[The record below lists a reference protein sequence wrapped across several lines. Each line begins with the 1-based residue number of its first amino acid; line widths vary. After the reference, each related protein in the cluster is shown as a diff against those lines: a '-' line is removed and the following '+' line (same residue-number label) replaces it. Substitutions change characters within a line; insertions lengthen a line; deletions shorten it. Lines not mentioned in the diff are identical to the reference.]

1 MTRAARSRKTGDLPG
16 SDLRR
21 PCFLLVPIA
30 VLAVVV
36 ATVLVHGL
44 SRDAATASS
53 WLAAGSLLALLVAW
67 ARARA
72 ACSRTTRE
80 LDQVCARVDETE
92 RLLGEDEDTL
102 HEVRTA
108 LAGLVLSDR
117 LLQEHDE
124 LLDEQTRDRLLHL
137 RERDLD
143 RIQHLLS
150 GGLHHLPPA
159 PEQPANEAEETE
171 TDPAAT
177 DDVVND
183 AADEVPVTA
192 LVVDALTAAQLRG
205 EPVEEHGPDLP
216 DATVRAEPH
225 DVAEILDILLRNA
238 ARHAPGARVEVDV
251 EPADDSVCV
260 RVSDEGPGVPEGL
273 RSTLFTRG
281 ARGPSSPGSGLGLA
295 VARRLAERNDGA
307 LHLETTGPE
316 GTTFALHL
324 PAGGLDHDAIDH
336 TGQIDHETDTTTK
349 DTTMP
354 TTDRLVA
361 VPSCHAHSA

>member
-1 MTRAARSRKTGDLPG
+1 MTHAAGSRTTGDLPAA
-16 SDLRR
+16 DLRR
-21 PCFLLVPIA
+21 PCFLLVPVA

-44 SRDAATASS
+44 SRDAAAASS

-72 ACSRTTRE
+72 ACQRTTRE

-124 LLDEQTRDRLLHL
+124 LLDEQTRARLLHL

-150 GGLHHLPPA
+150 GGLHHLSPP
-159 PEQPANEAEETE
+159 PEQASDDAEQPE
-171 TDPAAT
+171 TDPGAT
-177 DDVVND
+177 DDVVDD

-205 EPVEEHGPDLP
+205 EPVEGHGPDLP

-251 EPADDSVCV
+251 EPAEHSVCV
-260 RVSDEGPGVPEGL
+260 RVRDEGPGVPEGL

-324 PAGGLDHDAIDH
+324 PAGGLDDHDAIDH
-336 TGQIDHETDTTTK
+336 QHAHDTTTE
-349 DTTMP
+349 DATMP

>member
-1 MTRAARSRKTGDLPG
+1 MTRAARTRTTGDLPG

-159 PEQPANEAEETE
+159 PEPAASEAEQPE
-171 TDPAAT
+171 TDPAPT
-177 DDVVND
+177 DDGVDD

-192 LVVDALTAAQLRG
+192 LVVDALTAAQMRG
-205 EPVEEHGPDLP
+205 EPVEEHGPALP

-251 EPADDSVCV
+251 EPAEHSVCV

-324 PAGGLDHDAIDH
+324 PAGGLDDHDAIDH
-336 TGQIDHETDTTTK
+336 QHEHDTTTE
-349 DTTMP
+349 DATMP

>member
-1 MTRAARSRKTGDLPG
+1 
-16 SDLRR
+16 
-21 PCFLLVPIA
+21 VPIA

-159 PEQPANEAEETE
+159 PEQASRETE
-171 TDPAAT
+171 QPETEADPAAT
-177 DDVVND
+177 DDVVDD

-251 EPADDSVCV
+251 EPAEHSVCV

-307 LHLETTGPE
+307 LHLETTGPA

-324 PAGGLDHDAIDH
+324 PAGGLDDH
-336 TGQIDHETDTTTK
+336 ITQIDHEHDTTTE
-349 DTTMP
+349 DDTMP

>member
-159 PEQPANEAEETE
+159 PEEASSEAEQPE
-171 TDPAAT
+171 TDPSAT
-177 DDVVND
+177 DDVVDD

-251 EPADDSVCV
+251 EPAEHSVCV
-260 RVSDEGPGVPEGL
+260 RVRDEGPGVPEGL

-336 TGQIDHETDTTTK
+336 QHEHDTTTK